1 MTASLKG
8 VFPRHRTRPV
18 RVGNVTIGGD
28 SPVVVQ
34 SMCDTDTRDV
44 EATCEQIARMV
55 DAGCDL
61 VRLAVPDMEAA
72 KAFGQIKKR
81 TIVPLVADI
90 HFNYKLALAALESGA
105 DKLRLNPGNI
115 REPERVGQVVKAAKE
130 RGVPIRIGV
139 NAGSIDRSRFPDPTP
154 EALVDSALGHIR
166 ILEDLDF
173 FEYIVS
179 LKAFDVPTAVA
190 AYRLMAQ
197 RRDCPLHIGIT
208 EAGLPWQGTI
218 RSATGLGTLLS
229 LGLGD
234 TMRISLVGDPVE
246 EVKVCWEVLKSLNL
260 RHKGFTLIACPS
272 CGRCEID
279 LQGAAEEVNRRLQTL
294 PQPSREFKV
303 AVMGCVVNG
312 PGEAQEAEIGITGGD
327 GLGLIFR
334 KGKIVRKV
342 KEEEMVDALMEELRG
357 MSVEPG
363 SQTEGAPD
371 LLAMATG
378 PND

>member
-1 MTASLKG
+1 MTEKLQG
-8 VFPRHRTRPV
+8 VLPRHKTRPV
-18 RVGNVTIGGD
+18 RVGKLTIGGD
-28 SPVVVQ
+28 APVVVQ

-44 EATCEQIARMV
+44 EATCEQIARLV
-55 DAGCDL
+55 DAGCDM
-61 VRLAVPDMEAA
+61 VRLAVPDMAA
-72 KAFGQIKKR
+72 AEAFGKIKKR
-81 TIVPLVADI
+81 SIVPLVADI

-115 REPERVGQVVKAAKE
+115 RKPEQVRQVVEACKE
-130 RGVPIRIGV
+130 RGVPMRIGV
-139 NAGSIDRSRFPDPTP
+139 NAGSIDRGRFPEPTP

-173 FEYIVS
+173 HDYIVS

-190 AYRLMAQ
+190 AYRLMAEE
-197 RRDCPLHIGIT
+197 RDCPLHIGIT
-208 EAGLPWQGTI
+208 ESGLPWAGSI
-218 RSATGLGTLLS
+218 RSATGLGTLLAM
-229 LGLGD
+229 GLGD

-279 LQGAAEEVNRRLQTL
+279 LQKTAEEVNQRLQLL
-294 PQPSREFKV
+294 PQPPQEYKV

-342 KEEEMVDALMEELRG
+342 KEEQMVDALMEELHALNA
-357 MSVEPG
+357 PG
-363 SQTEGAPD
+363 ASHEGATPD
-371 LLAMATG
+371 ILSLAG
-378 PND
+378 KNGS

>member
-1 MTASLKG
+1 MTTKLQG
-8 VFPRHRTRPV
+8 VLPRHKTRPV
-18 RVGNVTIGGD
+18 RVGNLTIGGD
-28 SPVVVQ
+28 APVVVQ

-44 EATCEQIARMV
+44 EATCEQIARLV
-55 DAGCDL
+55 DAGCDV

-72 KAFGQIKKR
+72 EAFGKIKKR
-81 TIVPLVADI
+81 SIVPLVADI
-90 HFNYKLALAALESGA
+90 HFNYKLALAALDAGA

-115 REPERVGQVVKAAKE
+115 REPERVKQVVTKAKE

-139 NAGSIDRSRFPDPTP
+139 NAGSIDRSRFPEPTP

-166 ILEDLDF
+166 ILEELDF
-173 FEYIVS
+173 YEYIVS

-197 RRDCPLHIGIT
+197 ERDCPLHIGIT
-208 EAGLPWQGTI
+208 ESGLPWAGSI
-218 RSATGLGTLLS
+218 RSATGLGTLLAM
-229 LGLGD
+229 GLGD

-279 LQGAAEEVNRRLQTL
+279 LQGAAEEVQRRLQTL
-294 PQPSREFKV
+294 PQPDQEYKV

-342 KEEEMVDALMEELRG
+342 KEEQMVDALMEELQGLGNG
-357 MSVEPG
+357 MISHAGATPDILESAGG
-363 SQTEGAPD
+363 SKP
-371 LLAMATG
+371 
-378 PND
+378 